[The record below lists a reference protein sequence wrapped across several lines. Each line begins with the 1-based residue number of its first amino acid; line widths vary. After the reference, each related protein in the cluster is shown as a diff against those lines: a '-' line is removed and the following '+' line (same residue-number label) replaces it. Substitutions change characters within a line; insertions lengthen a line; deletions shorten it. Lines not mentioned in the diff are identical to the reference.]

1 MLGLSTVFNNTC
13 GSFPAA
19 VKVSMQLMVPASER
33 LVVDEML
40 AGIGIGIEVLLDLRK
55 YMEA

>member
-1 MLGLSTVFNNTC
+1 
-13 GSFPAA
+13 
-19 VKVSMQLMVPASER
+19 MQLMVPASER